1 MRRYGEH
8 ILPVFDDPDEV
19 KHIVWLHEQLM
30 GDPVPVYW
38 AVKPSAR
45 AHRYSWQ
52 QLLLDD
58 KFFINTTT
66 GELAAPCRLLAPQL
80 CCSRFLCV
88 AGRSLL
94 YMEADGTNSDNVLG
108 VQSTDLSFDVR
119 HVTC

>member
-1 MRRYGEH
+1 MGGALGRRVRG
-8 ILPVFDDPDEV
+8 
-19 KHIVWLHEQLM
+19 KRNAGM
-30 GDPVPVYW
+30 GRR
-38 AVKPSAR
+38 KR
-45 AHRYSWQ
+45 Q

-58 KFFINTTT
+58 KFFIHTTT
-66 GELAAPCRLLAPQL
+66 GELAALCRLLAPQL

-108 VQSTDLSFDVR
+108 VQSPDLSFDVR